1 MAEFPIPDT
10 ARVMG
15 RPPLGV
21 KPTVVRLSQEV
32 RDRIAALVGKTG
44 MAKFIRDAV
53 EAELRRR
60 EAASSK
66 SSTET
71 PAFGQKRGRKPQQ

>member
-1 MAEFPIPDT
+1 MTDFPIPDT
-10 ARVMG
+10 AGRMG

-32 RDRIAALVGKTG
+32 RDRIAALVGKSG
-44 MAKFIRDAV
+44 MAAFIRDAV

-60 EAASSK
+60 EKASSK
-66 SSTET
+66 SSKNPGSPSDT
-71 PAFGQKRGRKPQQ
+71 PPE

>member
-10 ARVMG
+10 AGRMG

-32 RDRIAALVGKTG
+32 RDRIAALVGKSG
-44 MAKFIRDAV
+44 MAGFIRGAV

-60 EAASSK
+60 EQESRKSSK
-66 SSTET
+66 NPGSHVDIPPE
-71 PAFGQKRGRKPQQ
+71 